1 MAKHPV
7 APDKSEKE
15 ELSIEEVYD
24 KTALSGPMLV
34 VKDHIEDCYKV
45 YGSQK
50 TFWKIYSSLSLER
63 RCFSEVVFNDLPQY
77 PRIHINFA
85 SPSTFP
91 GTKLVGIIREIL
103 DGMLKLFLTNYGD
116 NENIPRALN
125 DFVVMDDCG
134 RDDEGL
140 YVYSFHIQSIT
151 SFFFAD
157 YTETKKFTELLIK
170 SLPRDIGLFVLRLP
184 DEPFHFVRIVDSA
197 SPDQKRH
204 KRISPYSQFLGTNV
218 DVNKRRLFIKKFPLD
233 TCSSVASDSYTTA
246 SGDFPCDIKS
256 ESFSNATSFSPLLT
270 NSTRGDSVIHN
281 DCNSSNVDVPIPGGQ
296 TNTAPAVNGSIKR
309 DAVGSQKAV
318 DQNSHQEAVTVSDY
332 VSVSNTEIAN
342 IFVTTASIEKSCCLR
357 DDSCS
362 VYTALYL
369 MAGMMAVREKIRQ
382 AIVLLSNS
390 FVCSCFVEQ
399 AMNKN
404 THQVQQAR
412 HFDLFQGGKC
422 DEFSLWYSKRLRRK
436 FPPWIFS
443 TLYSNVKHW
452 NVKHWN
458 DPEGFH
464 WVPHRSRFRLHDNV
478 DETFTI
484 CSLYTIVVLKM
495 AYVISSPA
503 FNLYVSIQVLQEKR
517 SPPGGG
523 AQRPSPKDNIRHVIR
538 VKEMHTYA
546 T

>member
-34 VKDHIEDCYKV
+34 VKNHIEDCYKV
-45 YGSQK
+45 YGSRK

-63 RCFSEVVFNDLPQY
+63 RCFSE
-77 PRIHINFA
+77 
-85 SPSTFP
+85 
-91 GTKLVGIIREIL
+91 
-103 DGMLKLFLTNYGD
+103 
-116 NENIPRALN
+116 
-125 DFVVMDDCG
+125 
-134 RDDEGL
+134 
-140 YVYSFHIQSIT
+140 SIT

-233 TCSSVASDSYTTA
+233 TRSSVASDSYTTA
-246 SGDFPCDIKS
+246 SSDFPCDIKS

-369 MAGMMAVREKIRQ
+369 MAGMMA
-382 AIVLLSNS
+382 
-390 FVCSCFVEQ
+390 
-399 AMNKN
+399 AMNKD

-458 DPEGFH
+458 DPKVRDCWQCFVGCPYLCMIHDVKHITLDLVVDGRDYANFIPTYHRLYSSIRFH
-464 WVPHRSRFRLHDNV
+464 FSILGIPLG
-478 DETFTI
+478 
-484 CSLYTIVVLKM
+484 
-495 AYVISSPA
+495 PA
-503 FNLYVSIQVLQEKR
+503 
-517 SPPGGG
+517 
-523 AQRPSPKDNIRHVIR
+523 
-538 VKEMHTYA
+538 
-546 T
+546 